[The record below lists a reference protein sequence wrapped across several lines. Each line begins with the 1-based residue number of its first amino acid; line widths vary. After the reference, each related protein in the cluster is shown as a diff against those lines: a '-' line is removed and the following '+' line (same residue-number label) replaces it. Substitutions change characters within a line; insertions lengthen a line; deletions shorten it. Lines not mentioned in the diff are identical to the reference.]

1 LKNYKVIWKPYH
13 ASKLTAQEPKEFEE
27 EINKLAK
34 EGWEVKSSSAV
45 AIKIAAVDWIMLY
58 ALMKKEQ

>member
-1 LKNYKVIWKPYH
+1 MKNYKAVWKPYRATH
-13 ASKLTAQEPKEFEE
+13 LITHEPVEFEE

-45 AIKIAAVDWIMLY
+45 AIKIAAVDWIMFY
-58 ALMKKEQ
+58 ALMEKEK